1 MNNTNPL
8 EWFLDIQTLAKSG
21 KELTSVADDAQ
32 RQKLAT
38 QLDVA
43 SVQSC
48 QVDWIIK
55 PWRKS
60 DVRVIG
66 TLKAALTQTCSV
78 SLEPIEA
85 QILEEIDVRLTRDE
99 RLIEGAD
106 AEQKE
111 IDIDPEGRDPP
122 DLFDG
127 RRVELGEIAFEH
139 LALGLDPYP
148 RSSDVEYDAFQTD
161 KSDQQT
167 SDIGGDKEV
176 SPFSA
181 LAQLVDTSPTSQ
193 KN

>member
-8 EWFLDIQTLAKSG
+8 DWFLDIQTLAKSG
-21 KELTSVADDAQ
+21 KELKSVANDTELQ
-32 RQKLAT
+32 TLAG

-48 QVDWIIK
+48 EVDWTIK

-66 TLKAALTQTCSV
+66 TLKASLTQTCSV
-78 SLEPIEA
+78 SLEPLEA
-85 QILEEIDVRLTRDE
+85 QILEEIDVRLTKDE

-122 DLFDG
+122 ELFDG
-127 RRVELGEIAFEH
+127 RRVQLGEIAFEH

-148 RSSDVEYDAFQTD
+148 RSSDVEYDVYQTG
-161 KSDQQT
+161 KSNQQT
-167 SDIGGDKEV
+167 SNIAGEKDA
-176 SPFSA
+176 SPFSE
-181 LAQLVDTSPTSQ
+181 LAQLIDTSPTHQ